1 MRPVQAVHNV
11 SAAKIHGA
19 KMLEKTAQC
28 SIDMELL
35 AIAQRLA
42 AGPTRSYRRISAT
55 INAGVEASLE
65 DILQQEAD
73 GQRELGFTEDYA
85 EGVLA
90 FLEKRP
96 AKFDGR

>member
-1 MRPVQAVHNV
+1 MRPVQSVHNV

-42 AGPTRSYRRISAT
+42 DG
-55 INAGVEASLE
+55 GVGAQDFVSS
-65 DILQQEAD
+65 DDSFVSCA
-73 GQRELGFTEDYA
+73 
-85 EGVLA
+85 
-90 FLEKRP
+90 
-96 AKFDGR
+96 